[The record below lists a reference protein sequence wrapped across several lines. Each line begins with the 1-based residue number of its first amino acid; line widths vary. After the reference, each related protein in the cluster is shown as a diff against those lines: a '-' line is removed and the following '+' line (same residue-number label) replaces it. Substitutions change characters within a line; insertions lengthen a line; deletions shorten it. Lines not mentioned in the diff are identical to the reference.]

1 MPVTSTTAWVSRTMR
16 QAREAK
22 GWSQADLATELGK
35 TQTAISYWESGKRTP
50 GLDDLI
56 ELAENLDVPMEAF
69 FPPARARPATAV
81 LRATAERLA
90 ASDLTDAI
98 SRLLSK
104 AESKSMP
111 ARQIGVFGEQP
122 ANAANELL
130 EKATVNEPP
139 VDVYGLASM
148 CGALVI
154 HEEFPDS
161 LSGLVFEYE
170 NGAVIG
176 INRNHHANRQRFST
190 AHELGHYLLG
200 HHRTEADGIHLDI
213 SEGAAPGF
221 DWRAERAAN
230 DFAAEL
236 LMPRRFV
243 SAAHAHNADPAW
255 LAERFEVSQLAMGY
269 RLVSLGLR

>member
-1 MPVTSTTAWVSRTMR
+1 MR

-22 GWSQADLATELGK
+22 GWSQADLAAELGK

-56 ELAENLDVPMEAF
+56 DLAENLDLPMEAF
-69 FPPARARPATAV
+69 FPPARSRPVTAV

-98 SRLLSK
+98 SRLLDK
-104 AESKSMP
+104 GESMSVP
-111 ARQIGVFGEQP
+111 PRQIGVFGEQP
-122 ANAANELL
+122 VNAANELL
-130 EKATVNEPP
+130 EKAAVHGPP
-139 VDVYGLASM
+139 IDVDRLAGM

-154 HEEFPDS
+154 KEEFPDS

-170 NGAVIG
+170 DGAVIG
-176 INRNHHANRQRFST
+176 INSNHHENRQRFST
-190 AHELGHYLLG
+190 AHELGHYLLN
-200 HHRTEADGIHLDI
+200 HHRSEDDGIHLDI
-213 SEGAAPGF
+213 SEGAPPGF

-236 LMPRRFV
+236 LMPRRFI
-243 SAAHAHNADPAW
+243 SAAHAGNPDPAW

-269 RLVSLGLR
+269 RLVSLGLRK